1 MTKKNPLILFL
12 IGPRASGKSTVG
24 RILAERLGL
33 PFHDTDDMVMDEAGC
48 SIAEI
53 VRLEGWESFRTRE
66 SRALALAVARAAE
79 SRGRPD
85 DAARSGDAGNAG
97 PSGDAGTPDSSAAA
111 KPGLSESALSRR
123 GASGVRAGAVVSTG
137 GGMVLARENRER
149 MRASGTVFYLAAPLD
164 CLYARL
170 ERQFDA
176 GRRPSLTG
184 ESPLAELARVLE
196 EREPLYRETAH
207 HIIDATVPR
216 AAMARTI
223 VRLLAEQREEIL

>member
-1 MTKKNPLILFL
+1 MMDEKPRTLFL

-24 RILAERLGL
+24 RIVAERLAL
-33 PFHDTDDMVMDEAGC
+33 PFYDTDDMVMDEAGC

-53 VRLEGWESFRTRE
+53 VRLEGWESFRARE
-66 SRALALAVARAAE
+66 SRALALAVAR
-79 SRGRPD
+79 
-85 DAARSGDAGNAG
+85 DA
-97 PSGDAGTPDSSAAA
+97 
-111 KPGLSESALSRR
+111 
-123 GASGVRAGAVVSTG
+123 AGAVVSTG

-149 MRASGTVFYLAAPLD
+149 MRAAGAVFYLAAPLD

-184 ESPLAELARVLE
+184 ESPLTELARVLE
-196 EREPLYRETAH
+196 EREPLYREAAH
-207 HIIDATVPR
+207 HIIDATAPR

-223 VRLLAEQREEIL
+223 IRLLAKQREESS